1 LVDGQFIVEEKGGE
15 ETLHVNIRTERDEVS
30 LKHDV
35 AQQHTASI
43 DPFDPVWREALDAL
57 SQKPHVNM
65 ISTKPFRFTC
75 CVCCPRRPLPAF
87 HDPLPRTYHGVGYN
101 PEKASEEYA
110 SRFTT
115 VESEQRGCAECGF
128 RVWCRSH
135 LPQCRGF
142 ICSSDLV
149 LEKARRGGGVDM
161 EEEGKNEMGIKKEVV
176 LSLPSKIQD
185 QFALQRTR
193 TQVPSQAVKESTMSS
208 IEPKTNPQRPVGWL
222 ECQSAERRRR
232 NRETL
237 TCYNLSNGT
246 DLSYAEGKARKLFPA
261 MTKHDTEQKEKAIEA
276 SALQIKEQR
285 MVLKKKMK
293 KRKQTTTKVMKIES
307 CQNEGK
313 QDVEPVYMTL
323 EAGLSPFEIQLNGIQ
338 EDSHVN
344 MMSVKPDC
352 SRKAAQAKS
361 MATQRVHA
369 FEDRVNQTL
378 KGLPN
383 DSLERAVKIGGLPR
397 ELRRRVTVEVLDASL
412 RKIKS
417 LENSRR
423 YNTSWQ
429 SKKMEKLLNDEIRA
443 EVGESKTITSQG
455 TKTSSG
461 RPQDKQKASVQER
474 MELWRQR
481 AQEAASERDSD
492 KLRHYIRMMR
502 VEDET
507 SRAPDDFVRSRFGFD
522 CENIRLDTGG
532 PLEEPLD
539 QFPHREQVTKLTTKG
554 GSAKKNTY
562 LALIDT
568 GSSINVSGD
577 ASLFSD
583 ACCFNPDL
591 PVASS
596 AVAGPAGNLSHR
608 HGEWLDTS
616 FYRPSDANRPL
627 ITISLYWRYEP
638 SMGRQKSVIL
648 SPSIFTK
655 ALPKSRSVL
664 AGTSEAA
671 LEGQKDGNQ
680 SGLYLNDDDGNRICL
695 IPVASKFNSDYCCIT
710 VEPSGLDDRGTAADA
725 RKGINLRNIRLME
738 EPKGAME
745 AQIRTLGVVGRLG
758 GNLELAKDEIVLGE
772 TDELRLK
779 AQQTQGCRKAGSL
792 RFWHAACLHKSK
804 QTLLSTL
811 KHATGTALRDAND
824 SFFCSSCVQG
834 RGRMRNKNKAKGST
848 THASL
853 DAFLA
858 PGVAIGLSDEQVRDV
873 KLAALKKLKEITPDM
888 LKKKG
893 AEMIIPPIQSRPG
906 IEAPFERL
914 FMDALGPF
922 LISTKKGMRKR
933 YVMVV
938 VCRLTHY
945 VWCFPLESKSDSITV
960 IGKMVQNAQEVRL
973 TIKSITTDSAG
984 ELTCP
989 AWKRECTVNG
999 IKPLNILAREQWA
1012 SYAERTIQTLK
1023 NDLRCMLVHA
1033 MLPIAV
1039 YTLKMFEAVVY
1050 IHNRMPTLSL
1060 KGTSPHYMM
1069 FGVVPDLSTL
1079 QILGSTA
1086 WVMNPHSLIR
1096 GGSEY
1101 DGSGLGRRAVEGIL
1115 VGHLENGGYIVRCF
1129 ETGKEIKSRQ
1139 VAIEDLTAPR
1149 RRTPMPHRINDDVG
1163 KVAQADGVYASLA
1176 SLAKDGF
1183 VEDDSAIGSIGMN
1196 GAWRYFDYAE
1206 SVSPEIL
1213 LNEASMEDGSGS
1225 DSDEEVIYLEPIPVD
1240 ERARMEDS
1248 LKEAE
1253 EELLRKDREKTLSQ
1267 RDSFQRQEAP
1277 EGKEQTEEVAEARVN
1292 PQVAVDHQAPIRRSG
1307 RSNKGE
1313 REIHN
1318 VTAEYVSKPNEAVIG
1333 CGNAKVN
1340 ALRTQD
1346 KAESPWFLLQ
1356 EGEVTS
1362 GEHFTY
1368 EETKDCAVLLDIGP
1382 DHTVQVLVARTA
1394 GGKRGIPQTLLIPRD
1409 SGFHESHPEFNIGQK
1424 LAGVR
1429 QNEAGEQDFVNR
1441 IKEQGMNY
1449 GEAIANNLDRH
1460 DKRKFVEATDKEWLD
1475 NLVGKNIVQY
1485 VSIDDLPPGTK
1496 VVPLLATYA
1505 RKKNP
1510 VTGLTEKWKARICL
1524 RGDLMDESHM
1534 QEGTRYAPTA
1544 NLAVSRL
1551 VLGISNR
1558 PGVWR
1563 GKFDVSAA
1571 FTQADVG
1578 GLVFASTTAGCH
1590 RYDING
1596 QKMVVKIMRNLYGD
1610 PTAARRW
1617 LDIAVLQLL
1626 RMGLRRSLYDPCLF
1640 RGAIST
1646 KEANDEM
1653 AYFKANP
1660 DMDEPESEP
1669 IKRYPRGEKGVSV
1682 KETHINAPEG
1692 YENLKRHLGSMSP
1705 GHEFACPADEIE
1717 DTHHLDPDDLII
1729 NQPSNHA
1736 KDTVWV
1742 LITLWV
1748 DDGLVV
1754 SNSADFGRYIMAR
1767 MLKKYPGT
1775 SEQFPDN
1782 FLGMVLDSSGGDLKL
1797 TQRVLIETVLKDCKM
1812 GKGTRSAAT
1821 PMTDWCIPDK
1831 TEHSKEFQEA
1841 IKTEVD
1847 FFRFAGCLG
1856 WLRHG
1861 HPALSFA
1868 HTQFAR
1874 IMSNPNADHV
1884 KQAKKLCRWLQGV
1897 KESGITF
1904 NSKEDKGL
1912 FIFSDTGLDSDT
1924 FTGTVAICMGAAVD
1938 AKCGRQK
1945 FKSTSTMEAEMAGL
1959 SEAAKMAVHLQ
1970 ACLMDCGELVGTVT
1984 IYGDNSAAIDQ
1995 FQLGAAEVVSGKAR
2009 HHRLRYHWVKQLVQ
2023 LGIIRFK
2030 WCSTTQMIADL
2041 ATKPLPKDAWNVLYP
2056 QLMGLAPIQALEGLS
2071 TVTERYGP
2079 VAEIGEEKEG
2089 LEESKNHD

>member
-1 LVDGQFIVEEKGGE
+1 MDGDTLRTAGFKKSEEKE
-15 ETLHVNIRTERDEVS
+15 NNVCEPDS
-30 LKHDV
+30 Y
-35 AQQHTASI
+35 
-43 DPFDPVWREALDAL
+43 DPTWRKAINAL
-57 SQKPHVNM
+57 SRKPHTNM
-65 ISTKPFRFTC
+65 IKTRPFRFSC
-75 CVCCPRRPLPAF
+75 CVCCPRKPSTSQIDALRQWPYPGIGF
-87 HDPLPRTYHGVGYN
+87 Q
-101 PEKASEEYA
+101 PENALDEYK
-110 SRFTT
+110 SRFKEDGKEKTA
-115 VESEQRGCAECGF
+115 GCNKCGF
-128 RVWCRSH
+128 RVWQQSH

-142 ICSSDLV
+142 CYVHEQIQNQQRS
-149 LEKARRGGGVDM
+149 RRGND
-161 EEEGKNEMGIKKEVV
+161 EEGGAGGTIEKEV
-176 LSLPSKIQD
+176 SLAPLIPVNPSRLKASI
-185 QFALQRTR
+185 T
-193 TQVPSQAVKESTMSS
+193 VPSIKVKSPS
-208 IEPKTNPQRPVGWL
+208 GWL
-222 ECQSAERRRR
+222 ELQSAERRRR

-237 TCYNLSNGT
+237 VQFNLSNGCNLT
-246 DLSYAEGKARKLFPA
+246 YAQGKARKLFPP
-261 MTKHDTEQKEKAIEA
+261 MSKDDTEMKEKAIEESEA
-276 SALQIKEQR
+276 RIKMQR
-285 MVLKKKMK
+285 ICLKKKK
-293 KRKQTTTKVMKIES
+293 WKRRNVSSASVLQIES
-307 CQNEGK
+307 IDAEDVVPPTEVTDGVTSTVLEIENEL
-313 QDVEPVYMTL
+313 T
-323 EAGLSPFEIQLNGIQ
+323 PFEILLNDIQ
-338 EDSHVN
+338 CQDGSHTN
-344 MMSVKPDC
+344 MIRSGTVKDD
-352 SRKAAQAKS
+352 KTDQAKAKT
-361 MATQRVHA
+361 MQRLNA
-369 FEDRVNQTL
+369 FENRVNRTITD
-378 KGLPN
+378 LPN
-383 DSLERAVKIGGLPR
+383 DSLERAVKLGALPR
-397 ELRRRVTVEVLDASL
+397 ELRRRVTVEVLEASL
-412 RKIKS
+412 LKIKS
-417 LENSRR
+417 LENSRK
-423 YNTSWQ
+423 YNKTWQ
-429 SKKMEKLLNDEIRA
+429 SKRMDKLLDDEIKA
-443 EVGESKTITSQG
+443 EIGEAKTITSQG
-455 TKTSSG
+455 SKRTSG
-461 RPQDKQKASVQER
+461 RPQDRQKVSIQKR
-474 MELWRQR
+474 MDLWREK
-481 AQEAASERDSD
+481 AKGAATEQDPENH
-492 KLRHYIRMMR
+492 RHYIRMMKC
-502 VEDET
+502 EQKSSE
-507 SRAPDDFVRSRFGFD
+507 SPDDFCRSRFGFD
-522 CENIRLDTGG
+522 CENLHLDTEG
-532 PLEEPLD
+532 LVEEQLD
-539 QFPHREQVTKLTTKG
+539 PFPSREHVTTVKTND
-554 GSAKKNTY
+554 GSRKKNTY
-562 LALIDT
+562 LALVDT

-577 ASLFSD
+577 ESLFSS
-583 ACCFNPDL
+583 ACRFNPDL
-591 PVASS
+591 PIASS
-596 AVAGPAGNLSHR
+596 AVAGPAGNLDHR

-616 FYRPSDANRPL
+616 FYRPQDAKNPL
-627 ITISLYWRYEP
+627 IVISLYWRFEP
-638 SMGRQKSVIL
+638 SMGKQKSVIL

-664 AGTSEAA
+664 AGTSEASQ
-671 LEGQKDGNQ
+671 EGQKDGCQ

-695 IPVASKFNSDYCCIT
+695 IPVASKYNSDYCCIT
-710 VEPSGLDDRGTAADA
+710 VESSKENNSGTAADA
-725 RKGINLRNIRLME
+725 RRGINIHSIRLPGDE
-738 EPKGAME
+738 TTTQGAH
-745 AQIRTLGVVGRLG
+745 IKTLGVIGRLG
-758 GNLELAKDEIVLGE
+758 GNLELVKEEIVSGE
-772 TDELRLK
+772 PDDARLK
-779 AQQTQGCRKAGSL
+779 SQQSQGSRKAGSL

-804 QTLLSTL
+804 RTLLATL
-811 KHATGTALRDAND
+811 AHASGTALKDAND

-834 RGRMRNKNKAKGST
+834 RGRMRSKNLAKGSA

-858 PGVAIGLSDEQVRDV
+858 PGVAIGLSDAQVRDI
-873 KLAALKKLKEITPDM
+873 KLAALKKLKEITPEM
-888 LKKKG
+888 LQKQG
-893 AEMIIPPIQSRPG
+893 AETVIPPIQSRPG

-960 IGKMVQNAQEVRL
+960 IGKMVQYAQEVRL

-984 ELTCP
+984 ELQCP
-989 AWKRECTVNG
+989 AWKRECAVNG
-999 IKPLNILAREQWA
+999 IKAMNILAREQWA
-1012 SYAERTIQTLK
+1012 SYAERTIQILK

-1039 YTLKMFEAVVY
+1039 YTLRMFEAVVY
-1050 IHNRMPTLSL
+1050 IHNRLPTTSL
-1060 KGTSPHYMM
+1060 KGMSPHYMM
-1069 FGVVPDLSTL
+1069 FGVAPDLSSL

-1101 DGSGLGRRAVEGIL
+1101 DGSGLGRRAIEGIL
-1115 VGHLENGGYIVRCF
+1115 IGHLENGGYIVRCF
-1129 ETGKEIKSRQ
+1129 ETGREIQSRQ
-1139 VAIEDLTAPR
+1139 VACEDLTEPR
-1149 RRTPMPHRINDDVG
+1149 RRTPTPHRINNDVG
-1163 KVAQADGVYASLA
+1163 KVAQADGVYGSLA

-1183 VEDDSAIGSIGMN
+1183 AEDDSALGSIGMN
-1196 GAWRYFDYAE
+1196 GAWHYFDYAE

-1213 LNEASMEDGSGS
+1213 LNEASMDDGS
-1225 DSDEEVIYLEPIPVD
+1225 DSDEEVIYIEPAPIDV
-1240 ERARMEDS
+1240 RARLEDNV
-1248 LKEAE
+1248 KEVE
-1253 EELLRKDREKTLSQ
+1253 EELARQDRERTHAQ
-1267 RDSFQRQEAP
+1267 RDSFQREEAP
-1277 EGKEQTEEVAEARVN
+1277 EGKSRAEEVVEDTVV
-1292 PQVAVDHQAPIRRSG
+1292 PQAMIDHHVPIRRSG

-1333 CGNAKVN
+1333 GGNAKVN
-1340 ALRTQD
+1340 ALRTED

-1356 EGEVTS
+1356 EGETKL

-1368 EETKDCAVLLDIGP
+1368 DETKDCVVLLDIGP
-1382 DHTVQVLVARTA
+1382 DHTVQTLVARTA
-1394 GGKRGIPQTLLIPRD
+1394 GGKRGIPQTLLHPRD

-1424 LAGVR
+1424 LADVR
-1429 QNEAGEQDFVNR
+1429 QEEAKEQDFVNR
-1441 IKEQGMNY
+1441 IKEQGMSY

-1460 DKRKFVEATDKEWLD
+1460 DKQKFIEATDKEWLE

-1485 VSIDDLPPGTK
+1485 TSVDSLPPGTK

-1578 GLVFASTTAGCH
+1578 GLVFAATTAGCH
-1590 RYDING
+1590 KYDRNG

-1646 KEANDEM
+1646 AEAKEEM

-1660 DMDEPESEP
+1660 EMDEPETEP
-1669 IKRYPRGEKGVSV
+1669 IKRYPRGEKVAGSR
-1682 KETHINAPEG
+1682 ETHINAPEG

-1705 GHEFACPADEIE
+1705 GHEFACPADEVDDI
-1717 DTHHLDPDDLII
+1717 HHLDPDDLII
-1729 NQPSNHA
+1729 NQPTNHA

-1775 SEQFPDN
+1775 SEEFPDN
-1782 FLGMVLDSSGGDLKL
+1782 FLGMVLDDSGEDLKL
-1797 TQRVLIETVLKDCKM
+1797 TQKVLIETVLKDCKM

-1831 TEHSKEFQEA
+1831 TEHSKEFQDA

-1884 KQAKKLCRWLQGV
+1884 KQAKKLCRWLQGI
-1897 KESGITF
+1897 KEHGITF

-1984 IYGDNSAAIDQ
+1984 IYGDNAAAVDQ
-1995 FQLGAAEVVSGKAR
+1995 FQLGAAEVVSAKAR

-2056 QLMGLAPIQALEGLS
+2056 QLMGLAPIQALEGIP

-2079 VAEIGEEKEG
+2079 VASSGEVGHG
-2089 LEESKNHD
+2089 LEESKGYE